1 MTDEFQT
8 GLKVRALLD
17 ESANALPPHIQLRL
31 DSAVAAAL
39 KVQKIEVPGA
49 KTARLPAP
57 HSAVAGSGLLNWLN
71 DTFGWINKPVVSFAM
86 SAMFVVAAAAGVIEE
101 TSSFEDRRLG
111 EFAEVDAEILGDELP
126 TEAYLDP
133 GFVNYSGE
141 VLRRSLLPVEEPVQ
155 DAEPSSDTP
164 AS

>member
-8 GLKVRALLD
+8 GMRVRALLD
-17 ESANALPPHIQLRL
+17 ESANALPPHIQLKL
-31 DSAVAAAL
+31 NTAVAAAL
-39 KVQKIEVPGA
+39 KVQKVEVPGA
-49 KTARLPAP
+49 KTAKSPAP
-57 HSAVAGSGLLNWLN
+57 HSDAAGAALLNWFN

-86 SAMFVVAAAAGVIEE
+86 SAMFVVAAAAGVVEE

-111 EFAEVDAEILGDELP
+111 EFAEVDAEILGDDLP